1 MKTRLLL
8 SLGVIAPCLLLQNA
22 NARRPFFVVEQ
33 KSAGFAPVENVLY
46 TAANSYVIR
55 TEAATAEDFQ
65 NLYAVTLPFSVSKD
79 ELGKL
84 ANVMHFESGK
94 FAIVQADD
102 ENAAKIS
109 GWLHGQGM
117 ACGVMTKLTG
127 STISMAAPI
136 TATPI
141 ISVDITNPTVAKL
154 VAQISADKINASVG
168 EISNLHTRYHKSATG
183 IGVAS
188 MLKDKYLAMAGNR
201 TDVEVEIYNHTDT
214 PQPSLV
220 VRIVGQTRS
229 DEIVVLGSHID
240 SINYAGAMTKRAP
253 GADDNASGTAT
264 NMEIFRVLMQ
274 NNIRPER
281 TIEIHGYA
289 AEEQGL
295 VGSQEIAEAYSDA
308 KKNVVSMV
316 QFDMNIFLKNGTAP
330 KIWFIESNTDRGLNN
345 MLGKLLTN
353 YTGIP
358 WDIKP
363 LFGGD
368 SDHTSWRRAGYSSAF
383 PFENPNA
390 YNSNIHSDRDS
401 IQNSGNFEQA
411 KGFAQLGVSYVS
423 HLAGLYSPTN

>member
-8 SLGVIAPCLLLQNA
+8 SFGAIAPCLLLQNA

-46 TAANSYVIR
+46 TTANSYVIR
-55 TEAATAEDFQ
+55 TEAATQDDFQ
-65 NLYAVTLPFSVSKD
+65 DLYAVTLPFSISKN

-84 ANVMHFESGK
+84 ANVMHFEPGK
-94 FAIVQADD
+94 FAIVRASD
-102 ENAAKIS
+102 ENAGKIS

-127 STISMAAPI
+127 STMSMAEPI
-136 TATPI
+136 TATPVI
-141 ISVDITNPTVAKL
+141 PVDAKNLAVAGL
-154 VAQISADKINASVG
+154 VAQINADNINATVV
-168 EISNLHTRYHKSATG
+168 ELSNIHTRYHKSATG

-188 MLKDKYLAMAGNR
+188 LLKEKYLALAGDR
-201 TDVEVEIYNHTDT
+201 DDVEIEIYNHTDT
-214 PQPSLV
+214 PQPSIV
-220 VRIVGQTRS
+220 VRIKGQTRP
-229 DEIVVLGSHID
+229 DELVLLGSHID
-240 SINYAGAMTKRAP
+240 SINHSGAMTKRAP

-264 NMEIFRVLMQ
+264 NIEIFRVLMQ

-295 VGSQEIAEAYSDA
+295 VGSQEIAEDYAEA

-316 QFDMNIFLKNGTAP
+316 QFDMNIFVKNATAP

-345 MLGKLLTN
+345 MLGKLVTN
-353 YTGIP
+353 YTGVP

-368 SDHTSWRRAGYSSAF
+368 SDHTSWRREGYSSAF
-383 PFENPNA
+383 PFENPNS
-390 YNSNIHSDRDS
+390 YNSNIHTDRDT
-401 IQNSGNFEQA
+401 IANSGNFGQA
-411 KGFAQLGVSYVS
+411 KAFAQLGVSYVS
-423 HLAGLYSPTN
+423 HLAGLHTPTN